1 MQGTQRPRRKRLS
14 WESRCEIVAK
24 VVEQGLSPDEAAAS
38 SGVHRSSVYRM
49 LARFR
54 ESGWAGLRE
63 RPSTPVSQPRRLA
76 CEIESEI
83 AAVRERTGSGPLVI
97 AAIVERPASTVGKV
111 LRRLGI
117 SRLPKPEREPVVRYE
132 RERPGELVH
141 VDVKKLGRFW
151 TVGKRVLADGV
162 NRSRHAG
169 WQYLHV
175 CVDDRSRLA
184 YCELLPAEDA
194 DRCAAFLDRAIG
206 WYADQGIVV
215 ERVITDNAKAYR
227 SRAWRLVC
235 ARGRVR
241 RRYTRPYRPQTNG
254 KAEALI
260 KTLLREWAYRF
271 AYPTSAH
278 RARALPGYLRWY
290 NRRRPHSSIG
300 GKPPISRVANVCG
313 QYS

>member
-24 VVEQGLSPDEAAAS
+24 VVEQGLSADEAAAS
-38 SGVHRSSVYRM
+38 SGVHRASVYRM
-49 LARFR
+49 LGRYR
-54 ESGWAGLRE
+54 EGGWAGLRE
-63 RPSTPVSQPRRLA
+63 RPSTPVSQPRRLPA
-76 CEIESEI
+76 EAESEI
-83 AAVRERTGSGPLVI
+83 AAVRQRTGSGPLTI

-117 SRLPKPEREPVVRYE
+117 SRLPKPERDPVIRYE

-151 TVGKRVLADGV
+151 TVGKRVLADGAS
-162 NRSRHAG
+162 RSRRAG

-175 CVDDRSRLA
+175 CIDDRSRLA
-184 YCELLPAEDA
+184 YCEILAAEDA
-194 DRCAAFLDRAIG
+194 DSCAAFLDRAIG

-215 ERVITDNAKAYR
+215 ERVLTDNAKAYR

-235 ARGRVR
+235 ARKRVR

-260 KTLLREWAYRF
+260 KTLLREWAYRN
-271 AYPTSAH
+271 AYPSSAH

-290 NRRRPHSSIG
+290 NRRRPHSSLG
-300 GKPPISRVANVCG
+300 GRPPISRVAHVCG
-313 QYS
+313 QYN